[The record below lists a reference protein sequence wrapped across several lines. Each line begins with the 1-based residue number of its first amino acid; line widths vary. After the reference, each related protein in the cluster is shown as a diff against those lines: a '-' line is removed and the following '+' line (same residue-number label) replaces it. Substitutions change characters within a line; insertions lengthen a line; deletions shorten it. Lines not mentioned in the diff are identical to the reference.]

1 MLKHMFYPFYPS
13 LFCETKPLMIGKFF
27 RNYKMFWQWSC
38 WGQMWT
44 VWLKKCSLLWVLS
57 SLCTH
62 GNVENEQ
69 QLVVV
74 EVQYALVWI
83 PSFFSPACLVLRL
96 PRILKTT
103 VFKVNETWNLTPWL
117 YRKKIQSFVWI
128 CMSAFYA
135 SSFLEQTLWFAKLKT
150 KSNRIHFSLKK
161 RCPTFQNSIAFL
173 NWV

>member
-83 PSFFSPACLVLRL
+83 PSFFFSCLPCPTPPSHIKNDCFQGEWNLKLDTLALQKKNTKLCLNLHECLLCFLL
-96 PRILKTT
+96 PRTNIMI
-103 VFKVNETWNLTPWL
+103 
-117 YRKKIQSFVWI
+117 R
-128 CMSAFYA
+128 
-135 SSFLEQTLWFAKLKT
+135 QTK
-150 KSNRIHFSLKK
+150 N
-161 RCPTFQNSIAFL
+161 
-173 NWV
+173 